1 MEFCPLHNSV
11 INGHF
16 EAVRYLVE
24 NGADIQAS
32 GVVRLFIVPPL
43 NVSRTIMRPY
53 FLLGCGSSADLCCQP
68 RIL

>member
-43 NVSRTIMRPY
+43 NVSPTKKRPY
-53 FLLGCGSSADLCCQP
+53 FLL
-68 RIL
+68 

>member
-1 MEFCPLHNSV
+1 LHNSV

-53 FLLGCGSSADLCCQP
+53 LLIRMWKLRWFMLPAEDTL
-68 RIL
+68 R